1 MKNEKLGQLVIAE
14 MVSAMVGAV
23 ALILVPVVSFD
34 GSVAARVGAYM
45 VASSFWLSV
54 AAALLLTV
62 FASKARRELE
72 AKQPSKTISESRPGV
87 LVFRRNREGLIAD
100 LVLVIAALVCVGL
113 ILFRVRTGWS
123 VIIVV
128 SILFLSFQLH
138 CIFNGKNYRY
148 IKALVNHKKE
158 HD

>member
-1 MKNEKLGQLVIAE
+1 MKSEKLGQFVIAE
-14 MVSAMVGAV
+14 MVAAAVGTV
-23 ALILVPVVSFD
+23 ALVFVPVVSFD
-34 GSVAARVGAYM
+34 GSMAARVGAYM
-45 VASSFWLSV
+45 VASAFWFSV
-54 AAALLLTV
+54 AAALGLIAL
-62 FASKARRELE
+62 ASKARKELE
-72 AKQPSKTISESRPGV
+72 EKQPSKTISEAQPGV
-87 LVFRRNREGLIAD
+87 FAFRRNREGLIAD
-100 LVLVIAALVCVGL
+100 LVFVIAALVCAGL

-148 IKALVNHKKE
+148 IKALVNLKKE